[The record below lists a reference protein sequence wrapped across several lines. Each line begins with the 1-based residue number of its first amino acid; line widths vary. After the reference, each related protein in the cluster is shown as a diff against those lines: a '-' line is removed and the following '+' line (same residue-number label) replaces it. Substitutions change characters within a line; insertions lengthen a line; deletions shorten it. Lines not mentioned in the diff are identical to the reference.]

1 MTSSQDTNIR
11 IFDSQQKKITIHQ
24 GHTESIN
31 YLEKILIENKSKVYI
46 IYNIKIIYIYI
57 YQWYK

>member
-46 IYNIKIIYIYI
+46 IYNIKIIHIFIY
-57 YQWYK
+57 

>member
-46 IYNIKIIYIYI
+46 IYNIKIIYISMI
-57 YQWYK
+57 